1 MPWLDKNGHVV
12 KPKSEQSQ
20 PRAESSPDKE
30 TLGEQPSMVAI
41 EDNFSEIAKVMQ
53 DCESETQE
61 PMKTEEEK
69 DSMPKLKRG
78 QKYSVKDLLKAQ
90 DADSL
95 LQAVKMLLE
104 DREAKLAEFP
114 NCVAR
119 RAKRY
124 WRG

>member
-1 MPWLDKNGHVV
+1 
-12 KPKSEQSQ
+12 
-20 PRAESSPDKE
+20 
-30 TLGEQPSMVAI
+30 MVAM

-53 DCESETQE
+53 DCESEAQE
-61 PMKTEEEK
+61 PMKAEEEK

-104 DREAKLAEFP
+104 DK
-114 NCVAR
+114 
-119 RAKRY
+119 
-124 WRG
+124 